1 MLATCLW
8 PMCVCPG
15 NPTGIDG
22 RLKQAHQRPNWETPN
37 TETAVIKYS
46 NTLHDIGIGK
56 TF

>member
-1 MLATCLW
+1 MLARCLW
-8 PMCVCPG
+8 PMCLCPG